1 MSEDFKELTRKEILK
16 KLDSSNEDEKKEKHI
31 NIHSETHT

>member
-1 MSEDFKELTRKEILK
+1 MSEDFKELTRKEILE

-31 NIHSETHT
+31 IH